1 MDPFLGEIRLFS
13 WDWAPEGWLPC
24 DGREMAIQQNM
35 ALFSLLG
42 VTYGG
47 DGRTTFRLPNLV
59 GRTPVCYDPAHTKP
73 NDYSDG
79 SQSKSLPPTIIP
91 LHSHTTK
98 VAVDNATLAV
108 PTDGIPAT
116 SSKNI
121 YYPADNQKQ
130 PVALRADAI
139 SIAGSNTPI
148 SNYQP
153 SIGMVFYMAI
163 SGIYPQRD

>member
-24 DGREMAIQQNM
+24 DGREMAIQKNT

-47 DGRTTFRLPNLV
+47 DGRTTFRLPNLG
-59 GRTPVCYDPAHTKP
+59 GRTPVCYDPKHTKQ

-79 SQSKSLPPTIIP
+79 SPSKSLPSSVIP
-91 LHSHTTK
+91 LHSHETA
-98 VAVDNATLAV
+98 VAVDNATSVV
-108 PTDGIPAT
+108 PANGIPAI

-121 YYPADNQKQ
+121 YYPADNQMQ
-130 PVALRADAI
+130 PVALRSDAI

-153 SIGMVFYMAI
+153 SIGMVFYIAT
-163 SGIYPQRD
+163 SGIYPPRD

>member
-24 DGREMAIQQNM
+24 DGREMAIQQNT

-42 VTYGG
+42 ITYGG
-47 DGRTTFRLPNLV
+47 DGRTTFRLPNLG
-59 GRTPVCYDPAHTKP
+59 GRTPVCYDPTHTKQS
-73 NDYSDG
+73 DYSDG
-79 SQSKSLPPTIIP
+79 SPSKSLPSTVVP

-108 PTDGIPAT
+108 PTNCIPAT

-130 PVALRADAI
+130 PVALNANAI
-139 SIAGSNTPI
+139 SIVGSNIPI
-148 SNYQP
+148 SNCQP
-153 SIGMVFYMAI
+153 SIGMAFYIAI
-163 SGIYPQRD
+163 SGVYPQRD